1 MGRICRI
8 LVRKYRISPLQIGR
22 KYCHVN
28 QVVKLTENNCG
39 KESIRNVNTSETTSS
54 FSLLQSRAVDEYQ
67 LIRNRRL
74 PQKNYFTIT
83 EYMWQLLKTPNIFS
97 PPSPHSFKFNK
108 QQKNNP
114 LLKNLEMHCPR
125 FHTATVGAMNFLRA
139 QSCREPD

>member
-28 QVVKLTENNCG
+28 QVVKLTENNRG

-83 EYMWQLLKTPNIFS
+83 EYMW
-97 PPSPHSFKFNK
+97 
-108 QQKNNP
+108 
-114 LLKNLEMHCPR
+114 
-125 FHTATVGAMNFLRA
+125 
-139 QSCREPD
+139 